1 MVIDS
6 TGNVGIGTTGPD
18 SKLHTV
24 GGDVYIAPDTG
35 YTFNNA
41 SANEDL
47 YVFGNAEVDGTLYA
61 TDVSCTDCLDF
72 AEFEDTLDLDAAL
85 ILINLLIFGP
95 RTLPG
100 QLQTGLTYNADS
112 LTSEK
117 D

>member
-61 TDVSCTDCLDF
+61 TDVSCTDCLDLPSLK
-72 AEFEDTLDLDAAL
+72 TLW
-85 ILINLLIFGP
+85 IWMP
-95 RTLPG
+95 P
-100 QLQTGLTYNADS
+100 
-112 LTSEK
+112 
-117 D
+117 